1 LRKKIFKFNNSYSK
15 LPNIF
20 YKKVLPQPVKK
31 PKLIEIN
38 EELAKYL
45 GVDSTNLSNE
55 DYNLI
60 FSGNKIPR
68 GASPIALAYA
78 GHQFGQFV
86 PSLGDGR
93 AILLGELIAKNG
105 KRFDMQLKGSGK
117 TFFSRNGDGR
127 APLGPVI
134 REYIVSEALYYLKI
148 PTTRVLAV
156 SKTGEFLQRDTLV
169 PGGILTRIASS
180 HIRIGT
186 FEYFANKNDLNSI
199 KILSNYAIKRHFPSI
214 EKSKNKYALLLKKVM
229 ILQAKLIAKWMN
241 VGFIHGVMNTDNTS
255 ISGETIDF
263 GPCAFMDH
271 FENTRVFSYID
282 QFGRYSYGNQSKI
295 ILWNL
300 SRFAECIIPLINND
314 LKKATAK
321 VIEILEKF
329 SEEFNKLYFEGM
341 RKKIGLKKILKNDN
355 KLIIEFLNIL
365 QKEKIDFTI
374 AFRRLSQDLRKKDF
388 EKNIL
393 SLSKEKKNLKKWILK
408 WKERILLENNSPN
421 LISREMIQNNPIY
434 IARNHLVEKAIN
446 SILENDDFSV
456 MRKMLSLLKKPFKEI
471 KSEKEF
477 SLPPNPQQI
486 VVNTFCGT

>member
-1 LRKKIFKFNNSYSK
+1 MRKKIFKFNNTYSK
-15 LPNIF
+15 LPNDF
-20 YKKVLPQPVKK
+20 YKKVLPQPVKE

-38 EELAKYL
+38 QELAKYL
-45 GVDSTNLSNE
+45 GIDLTNLTNE
-55 DYNLI
+55 DCKLI
-60 FSGNKIPR
+60 FSGNKVPR
-68 GASPIALAYA
+68 GSSPIALAYA

-86 PSLGDGR
+86 PCLGDGR
-93 AILLGELIAKNG
+93 AILLGELIARNG

-134 REYIVSEALYYLKI
+134 REYIVSEALNYLKI
-148 PTTRVLAV
+148 PTTRVLAI
-156 SKTGEFLQRDTLV
+156 SKTGDFLQRDTLV

-199 KILSNYAIKRHFPSI
+199 KILSNYAIKRHFPSLVN
-214 EKSKNKYALLLKKVM
+214 SKNKYILLLERVM

-241 VGFIHGVMNTDNTS
+241 FGFIHGVMNTDNTS

-271 FENTRVFSYID
+271 FDNARVYSYID
-282 QFGRYSYGNQSKI
+282 QFGRYSYGNQGKI

-300 SRFAECIIPLINND
+300 SRFAECIIPLVNSD

-321 VIEILEKF
+321 VIEVLEKF
-329 SEEFNKLYFEGM
+329 SEEFNKLYFQGM
-341 RKKIGLKKILKNDN
+341 RKKIGLKKILKDDN
-355 KLIIEFLNIL
+355 KLIIDYLNIL

-374 AFRRLSQDLRKKDF
+374 AFRRLSQNLSKKDF
-388 EKNIL
+388 EENLL
-393 SLSKEKKNLKKWILK
+393 SLCKEKKILKKWIFK
-408 WKERILLENNSPN
+408 WKGRIVLENSSPN
-421 LISREMIQNNPIY
+421 LISKEMMQTNPVY

-446 SILENDDFSV
+446 SILENDDFSI
-456 MRKMLSLLKKPFKEI
+456 MRKMLALLKKPFNEI
-471 KSEKEF
+471 KGEKKF
-477 SLPPNPQQI
+477 SLPPNPQEI
-486 VVNTFCGT
+486 VANTFCGT